1 MSKISLSRSTLIG
14 LGSGALILVVGYLIN
29 YSGCFDCGW
38 IDVDYCEYKEGLC
51 PSLQFP
57 GYLTLMP
64 YYFILFGLYEF
75 YEKIGLEK
83 EVLLQ
88 EFIAALIFLAI
99 AGWLG
104 SHIGRRRYYS
114 RNP

>member
-14 LGSGALILVVGYLIN
+14 LGSGALILVIGYLIN

-38 IDVDYCEYKEGLC
+38 IDVDYCEYKGGLC
-51 PSLQFP
+51 PFLQFP

-64 YYFILFGLYEF
+64 YYFVLFGLYEL

-88 EFIAALIFLAI
+88 EFVAIFIFLAI

-104 SHIGRRRYYS
+104 SRIGRRHYYS
-114 RNP
+114 QNP